1 MNRGATHGA
10 THNRRTCTLKELPVV
25 SEFRFDFS
33 IHVDRGQ
40 LKPRHHWAVDTTAV
54 QCLQRKER
62 GWKVSAIFGAF
73 SNHVQQP
80 RSATTTVFHCSPLFC
95 CSPLFRLPPT
105 CSPTFWCRWCQ
116 NHRASFASTCPRPA
130 ARNACC
136 ATEWRSAG

>member
-1 MNRGATHGA
+1 MNRGATH
-10 THNRRTCTLKELPVV
+10 HRRTCTLKELPVV

-54 QCLQRKER
+54 QCLQRKES
-62 GWKVSAIFGAF
+62 GWKGGQCHFRCIQQPHSATTF
-73 SNHVQQP
+73 SNH
-80 RSATTTVFHCSPLFC
+80 HCSPLFSTVLLYC
-95 CSPLFRLPPT
+95 LPPT